1 MLAFFFFFFCDKN
14 FHALLDDRKE
24 LCSVGYTEFS
34 ASDVCSDSRPAIIKE
49 PDGVHYVT
57 GEMNQVG

>member
-1 MLAFFFFFFCDKN
+1 M
-14 FHALLDDRKE
+14 DDRKE